1 MIGKTTKHR
10 LFSLIAAAAILLS
23 VTATAG
29 AVTTP
34 TDVTDAKDEIAKV
47 EITQQYG
54 TNSYGLTQDNDR
66 THNYET
72 DGDQVY
78 IDYSATLKMT
88 EEMATYLQARQSQ
101 LLNAK
106 FNVHVMIDATDDRDT
121 LEFTGTGD
129 TITVTFS
136 SSFLKPWDVK
146 DSDAVKYPE
155 AFANYKDG
163 KYTSKLLKVEGGL
176 FYYSISVNKAW
187 AQAHL
192 DADGCIDIPME
203 LISYYD
209 EATKTAYGYEDIPES
224 AADAKPMF
232 YNFSVADWMKEIK
245 VELAQLK
252 VKSDVAQTVTYDSS
266 TWRKVTASGTVDGE
280 FTYECWTKISTLG
293 DYESVT
299 ADSINTLEFGNEGTI
314 EEWTS
319 NEVWVYLIRFYTPIE
334 NPDSPFLNTEDH
346 FAYIIGRDDGLVHPE
361 ANITRAE
368 VATIFFRMLTDEVRN
383 QYWSKTNPYGD
394 VKSTDWYNNAISTLT
409 NLGVVNGMPDGNF
422 HPQDNITRAEFA
434 TMAVRFFLITEDM
447 SAQAEEDAFDDI
459 AGHWA
464 NKYINMAYLL
474 DIIHGYPDGTYR
486 PNNDIDRAEAMTIV
500 NNTLRRTPCN
510 EGIAPMEDRED
521 FITWPDNMDKSKW
534 YYAAVQEATNSHDY
548 TYFTNRTDL
557 LTKELWQDILPV
569 RDWAAFE
576 RAWSDANSAA
586 NPGEV
591 VNGR

>member
-1 MIGKTTKHR
+1 MIGKAIRHR

-23 VTATAG
+23 VTAAAG
-29 AVTTP
+29 AVP
-34 TDVTDAKDEIAKV
+34 SDVIDAKDEIATV
-47 EITQQYG
+47 EITQHYSTDHYARTQ
-54 TNSYGLTQDNDR
+54 TNAR

-78 IDYSATLKMT
+78 IDYSATLNMT
-88 EEMATYLQARQSQ
+88 EEMATYLQARQAQ

-129 TITVTFS
+129 TVTVTFS
-136 SSFLKPWDVK
+136 SSFLKPWNVD
-146 DSDAVKYPE
+146 DRYAVTYPE
-155 AFANYKDG
+155 AFANYREG
-163 KYTSKLLKVEGGL
+163 NYSSKLLKVENGL

-192 DADGCIDIPME
+192 DADGCIDVPME

-209 EATKTAYGYEDIPES
+209 KAANTAYGYEEIPES
-224 AADAKPMF
+224 AAGEKPMF
-232 YNFSVADWMKEIK
+232 YDFKVADWMKEIK
-245 VELAQLK
+245 VELAQLR
-252 VKSDVAQTVTYDSS
+252 VKSDVPQTVTYDSS

-280 FTYECWTKISTLG
+280 FTYERWTKISTLG
-293 DYESVT
+293 DYKRVT
-299 ADSINTLEFGNEGTI
+299 ADSVNTLEFGNEGTI

-319 NEVWVYLIRFYTPIE
+319 NEVWVYLIRFFTPVE

-361 ANITRAE
+361 ATITRAE

-383 QYWSKTNPYGD
+383 QYWSKVNPYGD
-394 VKSTDWYNNAISTLT
+394 VAATDWYNNAISTLT

-422 HPQDNITRAEFA
+422 HPQANITRGEFA

-447 SAQAEEDAFDDI
+447 SAQIEGDAFDDI

-486 PNNDIDRAEAMTIV
+486 PNNAIDRAEAMTIV
-500 NNTLRRTPCN
+500 NNTLRRSPCN
-510 EGIAPMEDRED
+510 EGIAPMEKHEG
-521 FITWPDNMDKSKW
+521 FITWPDNMDKNKW

-548 TYFTNRTDL
+548 TYFTNRADL
-557 LTKELWQDILPV
+557 LAKELWQDILPV

-591 VNGR
+591 VNGHH

>member
-1 MIGKTTKHR
+1 MIGKAIRHR

-29 AVTTP
+29 AVP
-34 TDVTDAKDEIAKV
+34 TSVEDAKDEIATV
-47 EITQQYG
+47 EITQHYSTDHYARTQ
-54 TNSYGLTQDNDR
+54 TNTR

-88 EEMATYLQARQSQ
+88 EEMATYLQARQAQ

-106 FNVHVMIDATDDRDT
+106 FNVHVMIDAKDDRDM

-129 TITVTFS
+129 TVTVTFS
-136 SSFLKPWDVK
+136 SSFLKPWNVD
-146 DSDAVKYPE
+146 DRYAVAYPE
-155 AFANYKDG
+155 AFAKYNEG
-163 KYTSKLLKVEGGL
+163 KYSSKLLKVENGL

-192 DADGCIDIPME
+192 DADGCIDVPME

-209 EATKTAYGYEDIPES
+209 KENKIAYGYEEIPES
-224 AADAKPMF
+224 AASEKPMF
-232 YNFSVADWMKEIK
+232 YDFTVADWMKEIK

-252 VKSDVAQTVTYDSS
+252 VKDRVAGTVSYDSS

-280 FTYECWTKISTLG
+280 FTYERWTKISTLG
-293 DYESVT
+293 DYKSVT
-299 ADSINTLEFGNEGTI
+299 ADSVNTLEFGNEGTI

-319 NEVWVYLIRFYTPIE
+319 NEVWVYLIRFFTPVE

-361 ANITRAE
+361 ATITRAE

-383 QYWSKTNPYGD
+383 QYWSKVNPYGD
-394 VKSTDWYNNAISTLT
+394 VKVTDWYNNAISTLT

-422 HPQDNITRAEFA
+422 HPQADITRAEFA

-447 SAQAEEDAFDDI
+447 SAQADSDAFDDI

-486 PNNDIDRAEAMTIV
+486 PNNAIDRAEAMTIV
-500 NNTLRRTPCN
+500 NNTLRRSPCN
-510 EGIAPMEDRED
+510 EGIAPMEEHEG
-521 FITWPDNMDKSKW
+521 FITWPDNMDKNKW

-548 TYFTNRTDL
+548 TYFTNRADL
-557 LTKELWQDILPV
+557 LAKELWQDILPV

-591 VNGR
+591 VNGHH

>member
-78 IDYSATLKMT
+78 INYSATLKMT

-146 DSDAVKYPE
+146 DSDAVTYPE

-187 AQAHL
+187 AQKHL

-209 EATKTAYGYEDIPES
+209 KATKIAYGYEDIPES
-224 AADAKPMF
+224 AAGEKPMF
-232 YNFSVADWMKEIK
+232 YDFSVADWMKEIK

-266 TWRKVTASGTVDGE
+266 TWRKVTAKGTVDGE

-299 ADSINTLEFGNEGTI
+299 ADSVTTLEFGNEGTI

-447 SAQAEEDAFDDI
+447 SAQADEDAFDDI